1 MIEFTLGFVSCAF
14 LFVFFP
20 DLAVIPAG
28 LLRRAWEAINRRT
41 PKE

>member
-1 MIEFTLGFVSCAF
+1 MIEFALGFVAASVV
-14 LFVFFP
+14 FVFFP

-28 LLRRAWEAINRRT
+28 LLRRAWEAIKRRS